1 MFSAMLFLLT
11 FIALAQ
17 FAAYY
22 GRAVLANTAART
34 VSSQVLAVAGIH
46 SRPVSRRDFDFL
58 LTLHRLT
65 PNLGPSASGLF
76 FVSLYFRF
84 LTQLSLLSADQFPRL
99 TTLTRHERTLCAR
112 YAAVQLDLRLQASYA
127 FTSSIRSN

>member
-1 MFSAMLFLLT
+1 MFSVMLFLLT
-11 FIALAQ
+11 FVALAQ

-22 GRAVLANTAART
+22 GRAVLANTAARE

-46 SRPVSRRDFDFL
+46 SRPVSRRDFDAL

-76 FVSLYFRF
+76 FVGLYFR
-84 LTQLSLLSADQFPRL
+84 LLNQLSLLTSAQFPRL
-99 TTLTRHERTLCAR
+99 TALTRHERTLCAR
-112 YAAVQLDLRLQASYA
+112 YAAVQLDLRLQASFA